1 MTKPVPQPTEVSTP
15 YWGALSEGVLS
26 IQKCAGCGAFRHYPR
41 ELCDCCYSTEVE
53 WVTASGR
60 GTIHSWTVA
69 HHAFHAGFADE
80 LPYTVVIVDLEEGV
94 RAMGRLR
101 NVPAREIRIGLPV
114 QFVSE
119 EREDGVTLPAFIR
132 AASQASSK

>member
-1 MTKPVPQPTEVSTP
+1 MSKPVPQPTEISTP

-26 IQKCAGCGAFRHYPR
+26 IQRCTGCGAHRHYPR
-41 ELCDCCYSTEVE
+41 ELCDKCYSMEFE
-53 WVTASGR
+53 WVTTSGR
-60 GTIHSWTVA
+60 GTLHSWTVA

-80 LPYTVVIVDLEEGV
+80 LPYIVAIVDLEEGV

-114 QFVSE
+114 QFVAE
-119 EREDGVTLPAFIR
+119 EREDGVTLPAFIPAPDQ
-132 AASQASSK
+132 AAEK